1 MWLLNVVTLVLEHFQ
16 DDRLVKGQY
25 AILSHT
31 WGEEEL
37 SFDTIHLDL
46 ARSKRGYRKI
56 VYACRQAVADG
67 LKYAWVDTCCID
79 KRSSTELSEAIN
91 SMYRWYYNAR
101 ICYAYLSD
109 VSSVDD
115 V

>member
-1 MWLLNVVTLVLEHFQ
+1 MWLLNAVTLVLEHFE

-31 WGEEEL
+31 WGEQEL
-37 SFDTIHLDL
+37 SFDTIHLDS

-56 VYACRQAVADG
+56 AYACRQAVADG

-109 VSSVDD
+109 VSSV
-115 V
+115 